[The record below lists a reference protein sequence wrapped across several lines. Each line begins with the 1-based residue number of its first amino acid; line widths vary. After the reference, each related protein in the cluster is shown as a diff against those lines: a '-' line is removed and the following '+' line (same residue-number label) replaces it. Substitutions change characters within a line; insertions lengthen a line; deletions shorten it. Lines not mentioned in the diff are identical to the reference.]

1 MICTSCVREKPPES
15 RKACIDIDVAY
26 NQNLK
31 KLDRALLVSGLI
43 ISFFN
48 FQFNIVDDLFQSVYD
63 MQSTIREG
71 VVTCH
76 TLLEELRQNTDT
88 EKLTIHNFVQA
99 LHDAINKI
107 QTDMHLEVQR

>member
-1 MICTSCVREKPPES
+1 M
-15 RKACIDIDVAY
+15 
-26 NQNLK
+26 
-31 KLDRALLVSGLI
+31 
-43 ISFFN
+43 
-48 FQFNIVDDLFQSVYD
+48 FQSVYD